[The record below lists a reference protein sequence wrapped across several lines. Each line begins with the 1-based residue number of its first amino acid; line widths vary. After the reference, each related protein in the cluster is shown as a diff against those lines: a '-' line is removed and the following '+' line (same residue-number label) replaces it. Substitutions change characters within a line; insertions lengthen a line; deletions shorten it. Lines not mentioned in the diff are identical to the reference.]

1 MQQRRPN
8 AKRPPT
14 DFSAAG
20 ASLDREYA
28 LPYLVKSSKS
38 ILYQIAF
45 NHANVNHAVPQ
56 CSASCAAALLTA
68 ARNRYGLSPLAIPRS
83 HS

>member
-14 DFSAAG
+14 DFSAVG
-20 ASLDREYA
+20 ASLDRGYA

-38 ILYQIAF
+38 ILYQIAS
-45 NHANVNHAVPQ
+45 NHAVVNHAVPQ
-56 CSASCAAALLTA
+56 CVA
-68 ARNRYGLSPLAIPRS
+68 N
-83 HS
+83 